1 VAQQPFQQEF
11 QIGIAMAGA
20 ISAGAYSAG
29 VLDFLIQALDAW
41 EKARSDPATADRVPN
56 HRVAIKVM
64 TGASAGAITGALGAA
79 GLAQGLTPK
88 SYVMA
93 SKQQANCVLPG
104 LYEAWVVKPA
114 LVSPTGGSDFLL
126 DDDLNGNDVVSL
138 LNSNL
143 LSQIADSAIRSGAPG
158 AQPLPYIAER
168 FHVYMTL
175 TNLRGI
181 PYKVTFNGGDFVMM
195 CHGDRAH
202 YAITDLGAWST
213 SSAFADADPGR
224 TLSAKALWGPD
235 GPSKGWLEFTNIA
248 VASGA
253 FPVGLAP
260 RPIDTALPEYS
271 KRCWPM
277 PEWRME
283 NGLAPDWP
291 QPWGADS
298 TRSFSFLSV
307 DGGII
312 NNDPFDYAHY
322 ALMEDPP
329 RGNPREGDQADR
341 AVIMIDPF
349 PEPPPFPAD
358 NQPEQ
363 TLIAVLR
370 RFVPVLI
377 NQARFK
383 PSELILAASEAV
395 YSRYMVAPSRPKP
408 PPLKGDEQYAIA
420 CGLLGGFGGFL
431 SRPFREHDFILG
443 QRNCQ
448 KFLSTHFA
456 LPDGSWIVQRWP
468 RAARDNPDFAAPVC
482 PGETPHSCIIPLVGN
497 ARVEVA
503 SPAWPQLSQNEFNA
517 LQVRIAGRLDKVA
530 QKLIATQ
537 GPSGLMGIVLNVVYS
552 NNKKLILQF
561 IKYTMLADLVRRN
574 QMQGWD
580 LPATW
585 RQSPS
590 VSLDGDDVRSVVAAL
605 LDPAYDLR
613 NASGIAAASGLDIAA
628 VNAVLAACQAETGS
642 PCEVWQSPRKDQ
654 SGAPLFALASRK
666 PGWLA
671 RLGGDWLNP
680 PRVDRPGL

>member
-224 TLSAKALWGPD
+224 TLSAKALWGRTARRKAGSNSPTSRSRPARFRSASRP
-235 GPSKGWLEFTNIA
+235 GRSIRRSRNT
-248 VASGA
+248 ASGA
-253 FPVGLAP
+253 G
-260 RPIDTALPEYS
+260 
-271 KRCWPM
+271 RCPNGA
-277 PEWRME
+277 WR
-283 NGLAPDWP
+283 
-291 QPWGADS
+291 
-298 TRSFSFLSV
+298 T
-307 DGGII
+307 
-312 NNDPFDYAHY
+312 
-322 ALMEDPP
+322 
-329 RGNPREGDQADR
+329 
-341 AVIMIDPF
+341 
-349 PEPPPFPAD
+349 
-358 NQPEQ
+358 
-363 TLIAVLR
+363 
-370 RFVPVLI
+370 
-377 NQARFK
+377 
-383 PSELILAASEAV
+383 
-395 YSRYMVAPSRPKP
+395 
-408 PPLKGDEQYAIA
+408 
-420 CGLLGGFGGFL
+420 
-431 SRPFREHDFILG
+431 
-443 QRNCQ
+443 
-448 KFLSTHFA
+448 
-456 LPDGSWIVQRWP
+456 
-468 RAARDNPDFAAPVC
+468 
-482 PGETPHSCIIPLVGN
+482 
-497 ARVEVA
+497 A
-503 SPAWPQLSQNEFNA
+503 SP
-517 LQVRIAGRLDKVA
+517 R
-530 QKLIATQ
+530 T
-537 GPSGLMGIVLNVVYS
+537 GPS
-552 NNKKLILQF
+552 
-561 IKYTMLADLVRRN
+561 
-574 QMQGWD
+574 
-580 LPATW
+580 P
-585 RQSPS
+585 
-590 VSLDGDDVRSVVAAL
+590 
-605 LDPAYDLR
+605 
-613 NASGIAAASGLDIAA
+613 
-628 VNAVLAACQAETGS
+628 
-642 PCEVWQSPRKDQ
+642 
-654 SGAPLFALASRK
+654 GAPT
-666 PGWLA
+666 A
-671 RLGGDWLNP
+671 RGAF
-680 PRVDRPGL
+680 RS